1 VNIKMYI
8 TLFLLALVVIFTV
21 QNATAV
27 TVNFLFWKLEI
38 SRALLIFFVLVIG
51 VIIGWISHS
60 HMLHTKN
67 RKLAGK
73 SGPKQQ

>member
-1 VNIKMYI
+1 MNIKMYT

-38 SRALLIFFVLVIG
+38 SRSLLIFFVLIIG
-51 VIIGWISHS
+51 IIVGWISHS
-60 HMLHTKN
+60 HYQHSLTRNK
-67 RKLAGK
+67 K
-73 SGPKQQ
+73 SQ